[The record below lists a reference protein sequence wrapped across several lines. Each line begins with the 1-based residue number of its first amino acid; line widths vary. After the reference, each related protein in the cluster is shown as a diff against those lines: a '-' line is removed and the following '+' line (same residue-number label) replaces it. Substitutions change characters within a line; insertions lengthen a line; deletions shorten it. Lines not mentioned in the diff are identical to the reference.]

1 MGHVLRNEPN
11 TVPGGISFSPFP
23 LSNMSG
29 TLSIVTL
36 AFLSLLLASCASPAG
51 KVEAEPLTVA
61 AAADLSPLSEPIGAL
76 HHQTTGERLRFVIGS
91 SGMLARQ
98 IEQGAPFDVYLSANA
113 RYVEEL
119 AKAGKIQPNS
129 VTVYALGR
137 LGIWAKKGQIR
148 EARELLRPEI
158 RRVAMANPA
167 HAPYGEAARDYLE
180 RAGIWA
186 QIEPKIVYG
195 ENVRQAAQ
203 FAESGNADAL
213 VSSWTLVRPM
223 KGTLVPASEHAPIRQ
238 AGGVVAT
245 SKHAGEALR
254 FLKMLSEPAARELF
268 REHGFDLPV
277 EATAGTA
284 GTVGR

>member
-1 MGHVLRNEPN
+1 MSVLRNEAIA
-11 TVPGGISFSPFP
+11 VSGGISFSPFP

-29 TLSIVTL
+29 MLSTTVVL
-36 AFLSLLLASCASPAG
+36 LLSLFIASCAAPQ
-51 KVEAEPLTVA
+51 EDTQTEPLTVA

-76 HHQTTGERLRFVIGS
+76 YFQTSGKRLRFVIGS

-119 AKAGKIQPNS
+119 AGKGKILPDS
-129 VTVYALGR
+129 VRVYALGR
-137 LGIWAKKGQIR
+137 LGVWAKGIR
-148 EARELLRPEI
+148 IQEARELLQPGI

-180 RAGIWA
+180 RAGIW
-186 QIEPKIVYG
+186 QEMEPKIVYG

-213 VSSWTLVRPM
+213 ISSWSTVRPL
-223 KGTLVPASEHAPIRQ
+223 KGELVPENQHAPIRQ
-238 AGGVVAT
+238 AGGVV
-245 SKHAGEALR
+245 SKSARRDDGMQ
-254 FLKMLSEPAARELF
+254 FLKMLGGASAQALF
-268 REHGFDLPV
+268 REHGFGLPSPTAPGSGKA
-277 EATAGTA
+277 ATP
-284 GTVGR
+284 

>member
-1 MGHVLRNEPN
+1 
-11 TVPGGISFSPFP
+11 
-23 LSNMSG
+23 
-29 TLSIVTL
+29 
-36 AFLSLLLASCASPAG
+36 
-51 KVEAEPLTVA
+51 
-61 AAADLSPLSEPIGAL
+61 
-76 HHQTTGERLRFVIGS
+76 
-91 SGMLARQ
+91 MLARQ
-98 IEQGAPFDVYLSANA
+98 IEQGAPFDVYLSASV

-119 AKAGKIQPNS
+119 AKSGKIQPDS

-148 EARELLRPEI
+148 EARELLQPGI
-158 RRVAMANPA
+158 RRIAIANPA

-186 QIEPKIVYG
+186 EIEPRIVYG

-223 KGTLVPASEHAPIRQ
+223 KGTLIPASEHAPIRQ

-245 SKHAGEALR
+245 SKHTGEALR
-254 FLKMLSEPAARELF
+254 FLKMLGEPAAQALF
-268 REHGFDLPV
+268 REHGFDLPSASPV
-277 EATAGTA
+277 GPAGKA
-284 GTVGR
+284 GR